1 MQEFT
6 IGKNEAGQ
14 RLDKYLG
21 RILKEAPVSFFYKM
35 MRKKNIVLNGTKCT
49 GREQLSVGDSV
60 KLFLSDETIEKFS
73 GTQKV
78 SKISKIYPYKKL
90 DIIYEDDDVLFVNK
104 PSGML
109 TQKASP
115 ADVSLNEYIIGYLL
129 HEGKI
134 NEAQLRT
141 FKPSVCN
148 RLDRNTSGLV
158 LAGKSMKGSRE
169 LSEIIKN
176 RTLEKYYITVVK
188 GKVTDDSSV
197 CALLIKDEA
206 ANKVSV
212 RPIDGSMAPT
222 EDERFIRTDYHVLGH
237 GEDYTVLEVHLITG
251 RPHQIR
257 AHLAMLGHPILG
269 DFKYGDRKINEKYK
283 LKDQLLHA
291 YRVVLPDGREYKAP
305 VPAKLEKFTKNIFSL
320 YFTEYTCFYIFALP
334 EQHYYRSEVFSWPHG
349 TQGGLEAPSL
359 RSL

>member
-73 GTQKV
+73 GTQKL
-78 SKISKIYPYKKL
+78 SKISKNYPYKKL

-134 NEAQLRT
+134 DEAQLRT
-141 FKPSVCN
+141 FRPSVCN

-169 LSEIIKN
+169 LSAIIKN

-222 EDERFIRTDYHVLGH
+222 EDECFIRTDYHVLGH

-257 AHLAMLGHPILG
+257 AHLAMLGHPVLG

-283 LKDQLLHA
+283 LLLA
-291 YRVVLPDGREYKAP
+291 ATVNTG
-305 VPAKLEKFTKNIFSL
+305 
-320 YFTEYTCFYIFALP
+320 
-334 EQHYYRSEVFSWPHG
+334 
-349 TQGGLEAPSL
+349 
-359 RSL
+359 

>member
-49 GREQLSVGDSV
+49 GREQLSVGDCV

-73 GTQKV
+73 GTQKL
-78 SKISKIYPYKKL
+78 SKISKNYPYKKL
-90 DIIYEDDDVLFVNK
+90 EIIYEDDDVLFVNK

-134 NEAQLRT
+134 DEAQLRT
-141 FKPSVCN
+141 FRPSVCN

-212 RPIDGSMAPT
+212 RPVDGSMAPT

-257 AHLAMLGHPILG
+257 AHLAMLGHPVLG

-305 VPAKLEKFTKNIFSL
+305 VPAKLEKFTKNIF
-320 YFTEYTCFYIFALP
+320 
-334 EQHYYRSEVFSWPHG
+334 
-349 TQGGLEAPSL
+349 
-359 RSL
+359 

>member
-35 MRKKNIVLNGTKCT
+35 MRKKNIVLNGAKCT
-49 GREQLSVGDSV
+49 GKEQLSVGDSV

-73 GTQKV
+73 GSKNV
-78 SKISKIYPYKKL
+78 SNAVKAYPYKKL
-90 DIIYEDDDVLFVNK
+90 DIVYEDDDVIFVNK

-109 TQKASP
+109 TQKAAPS
-115 ADVSLNEYIIGYLL
+115 DVSLNEYIIGYLL

-134 NEAQLRT
+134 DEAQLRT

-158 LAGKSMKGSRE
+158 LAGKSMQGSRE
-169 LSEIIKN
+169 LSRMIKD
-176 RTLEKYYITVVK
+176 RTLEKYYITVAK
-188 GKVTDDSSV
+188 GKIEHDSSV
-197 CALLIKDEA
+197 CGLLVKDEA
-206 ANKVSV
+206 SNKVSV
-212 RPIDGSMAPT
+212 RPLDTDTVAES
-222 EDERFIRTDYHVLGH
+222 DERFIRTDYRVLGH

-257 AHLAMLGHPILG
+257 AHLAMLNHPVFG
-269 DFKYGDRKINEKYK
+269 DYKYGDRRINEKYK

-291 YRVVLPDGREYKAP
+291 YRIVLPGGREYRAL
-305 VPAKLEKFTKNIFSL
+305 VPPKLELFTRGIL
-320 YFTEYTCFYIFALP
+320 
-334 EQHYYRSEVFSWPHG
+334 
-349 TQGGLEAPSL
+349 
-359 RSL
+359 

>member
-78 SKISKIYPYKKL
+78 SKISKTCPYKKL

-104 PSGML
+104 PSGMF

-212 RPIDGSMAPT
+212 RPVDGSMAPT

-237 GEDYTVLEVHLITG
+237 GEDYTVLEVHLIT
-251 RPHQIR
+251 
-257 AHLAMLGHPILG
+257 
-269 DFKYGDRKINEKYK
+269 
-283 LKDQLLHA
+283 
-291 YRVVLPDGREYKAP
+291 
-305 VPAKLEKFTKNIFSL
+305 
-320 YFTEYTCFYIFALP
+320 
-334 EQHYYRSEVFSWPHG
+334 
-349 TQGGLEAPSL
+349 
-359 RSL
+359 

>member
-1 MQEFT
+1 M
-6 IGKNEAGQ
+6 
-14 RLDKYLG
+14 
-21 RILKEAPVSFFYKM
+21 
-35 MRKKNIVLNGTKCT
+35 LNGTKCT

-78 SKISKIYPYKKL
+78 SKISKTYPYKKL

-141 FKPSVCN
+141 FRPSVCN

-188 GKVTDDSSV
+188 GKLTDDSSV

-212 RPIDGSMAPT
+212 RPVDGSMAPT

-257 AHLAMLGHPILG
+257 AHLAMLGHPVLG

-283 LKDQLLHA
+283 QG
-291 YRVVLPDGREYKAP
+291 PAP
-305 VPAKLEKFTKNIFSL
+305 ACIPCGS
-320 YFTEYTCFYIFALP
+320 P
-334 EQHYYRSEVFSWPHG
+334 RW
-349 TQGGLEAPSL
+349 
-359 RSL
+359 

>member
-60 KLFLSDETIEKFS
+60 KLFLSDVTIEKFS
-73 GTQKV
+73 GTQKL
-78 SKISKIYPYKKL
+78 SKISKTYPYKKL

-134 NEAQLRT
+134 DEAQLRT

-212 RPIDGSMAPT
+212 RPVDGSMAPT

-257 AHLAMLGHPILG
+257 AHLAMLGHPVLG

-305 VPAKLEKFTKNIFSL
+305 VPAKLEKFTKNIF
-320 YFTEYTCFYIFALP
+320 
-334 EQHYYRSEVFSWPHG
+334 
-349 TQGGLEAPSL
+349 
-359 RSL
+359 

>member
-35 MRKKNIVLNGTKCT
+35 MRKKNIVLNGAKCT
-49 GREQLSVGDSV
+49 GKEQLAVGDSV
-60 KLFLSDETIEKFS
+60 KLFLSDETIEKFGGS
-73 GTQKV
+73 KNVPDV
-78 SKISKIYPYKKL
+78 SRAYPYKKL
-90 DIIYEDDDVLFVNK
+90 DIVYEDDDVIFVNK

-109 TQKASP
+109 TQKAAP
-115 ADVSLNEYIIGYLL
+115 TDVSLNEYIIGYLL
-129 HEGKI
+129 REKKI
-134 NEAQLRT
+134 DEAQLRT

-169 LSEIIKN
+169 LSLMIKE
-176 RTLEKYYITVVK
+176 RTLEKYYLTVVK
-188 GKVTDDSSV
+188 GKVARDSSV
-197 CALLIKDEA
+197 CGLLIKDEA
-206 ANKVSV
+206 SNKVSI
-212 RPIDGSMAPT
+212 RPLEADTVAES
-222 EDERFIRTDYHVLGH
+222 DERYIRTDYHVLGY

-257 AHLAMLGHPILG
+257 AHLAMLGHPVLG

-291 YRVVLPDGREYKAP
+291 YRVVLPDGREYKAD
-305 VPAKLEKFTKNIFSL
+305 VPRRLQEFTNKAML
-320 YFTEYTCFYIFALP
+320 
-334 EQHYYRSEVFSWPHG
+334 
-349 TQGGLEAPSL
+349 
-359 RSL
+359 

>member
-60 KLFLSDETIEKFS
+60 KPFLSDETIEKFS
-73 GTQKV
+73 GTQNV
-78 SKISKIYPYKKL
+78 SKISKTYPYKKL

-134 NEAQLRT
+134 DEAQLRT

-176 RTLEKYYITVVK
+176 RTLEKYYITLVK

-257 AHLAMLGHPILG
+257 AHLTMLGHPVLG

-305 VPAKLEKFTKNIFSL
+305 VPAKLEKFTKNIL
-320 YFTEYTCFYIFALP
+320 
-334 EQHYYRSEVFSWPHG
+334 
-349 TQGGLEAPSL
+349 
-359 RSL
+359 

>member
-1 MQEFT
+1 MISWDRGLTPLSQFWDN
-6 IGKNEAGQ
+6 GVRPLSHKSEAVICRNLLLAKTRQ
-14 RLDKYLG
+14 DRDLT
-21 RILKEAPVSFFYKM
+21 
-35 MRKKNIVLNGTKCT
+35 KKNIVLNGTKCT

-73 GTQKV
+73 GTQKF

-141 FKPSVCN
+141 FRPSVCN

-169 LSEIIKN
+169 LSDIIKN

-212 RPIDGSMAPT
+212 RPVDGSMAPT
-222 EDERFIRTDYHVLGH
+222 EDERFIKTDYHVLGH

-257 AHLAMLGHPILG
+257 AHLAMLGHPVLG
-269 DFKYGDRKINEKYK
+269 DFKYGDKKINEKYK

-305 VPAKLEKFTKNIFSL
+305 VPAKLEKFTKNIF
-320 YFTEYTCFYIFALP
+320 
-334 EQHYYRSEVFSWPHG
+334 
-349 TQGGLEAPSL
+349 
-359 RSL
+359 

>member
-49 GREQLSVGDSV
+49 GKEQLSVGDSV

-78 SKISKIYPYKKL
+78 SKISKTYPYKKL

-134 NEAQLRT
+134 DEAQLRT
-141 FKPSVCN
+141 FRPSVCN

-206 ANKVSV
+206 ANKVSI

-257 AHLAMLGHPILG
+257 AHLAMLGHPVLG

-305 VPAKLEKFTKNIFSL
+305 VPAKLEKFTKNIL
-320 YFTEYTCFYIFALP
+320 
-334 EQHYYRSEVFSWPHG
+334 
-349 TQGGLEAPSL
+349 
-359 RSL
+359 

>member
-78 SKISKIYPYKKL
+78 SKISKTYPYKKL

-141 FKPSVCN
+141 FRPSVCN

-188 GKVTDDSSV
+188 GKLTDDSSV

-212 RPIDGSMAPT
+212 RPVDGSMAPT

-257 AHLAMLGHPILG
+257 AHLAMLGHPVLG

-305 VPAKLEKFTKNIFSL
+305 VPAKLEKFSKHIFITSSCL
-320 YFTEYTCFYIFALP
+320 
-334 EQHYYRSEVFSWPHG
+334 
-349 TQGGLEAPSL
+349 APVSC
-359 RSL
+359 

>member
-35 MRKKNIVLNGTKCT
+35 MRKKNIVLNGAKCD
-49 GREQLSVGDSV
+49 GKEKLCVGDSV
-60 KLFLSDETIEKFS
+60 KLFLSDETIEKFGGS
-73 GTQKV
+73 KSV
-78 SKISKIYPYKKL
+78 SDIGNIYPYKKL
-90 DIIYEDDDVLFVNK
+90 DIVYEDEDVIFVNK

-109 TQKASP
+109 TQKAAP
-115 ADVSLNEYIIGYLL
+115 TDLSLNEYIIGYLL
-129 HEGKI
+129 HENKI
-134 NEAQLRT
+134 DDIQLRT

-158 LAGKSMKGSRE
+158 LAGKSLQGSRE
-169 LSEIIKN
+169 LSQMIKE
-176 RTLEKYYITVVK
+176 RTIEKYYITVVK
-188 GKVTDDSSV
+188 GKVMYDSSV
-197 CALLIKDEA
+197 SGLLIKDEA

-212 RPIDGSMAPT
+212 RSLDDNTIAGN
-222 EDERFIRTDYHVLGH
+222 DERYIRTDYHVLGH

-257 AHLAMLGHPILG
+257 AHLAMLGHPVLG

-283 LKDQLLHA
+283 LKDQLLHS
-291 YRVVLPDGREYKAP
+291 YRVVLPDGREYKAA
-305 VPAKLEKFTKNIFSL
+305 VPGKIKNFIDN
-320 YFTEYTCFYIFALP
+320 II
-334 EQHYYRSEVFSWPHG
+334 
-349 TQGGLEAPSL
+349 
-359 RSL
+359 

>member
-134 NEAQLRT
+134 DEAQLRT
-141 FKPSVCN
+141 FRPSVCN

-188 GKVTDDSSV
+188 GKLTDDSSV

-206 ANKVSV
+206 TNKVSV
-212 RPIDGSMAPT
+212 RPIDGNMAPT

-237 GEDYTVLEVHLITG
+237 GEGYTVLEVHLITG

-257 AHLAMLGHPILG
+257 AHLAMLGHPVLG

-305 VPAKLEKFTKNIFSL
+305 VPAKLEKFTKNIL
-320 YFTEYTCFYIFALP
+320 
-334 EQHYYRSEVFSWPHG
+334 
-349 TQGGLEAPSL
+349 
-359 RSL
+359 

>member
-35 MRKKNIVLNGTKCT
+35 MRKKNIVLNGTKCI

-73 GTQKV
+73 GTQNV
-78 SKISKIYPYKKL
+78 SKISKTYPYKKL

-134 NEAQLRT
+134 DEAQLRT

-257 AHLAMLGHPILG
+257 AHLTMLGHPVLG

-305 VPAKLEKFTKNIFSL
+305 VPAKLEKFTKNIL
-320 YFTEYTCFYIFALP
+320 
-334 EQHYYRSEVFSWPHG
+334 
-349 TQGGLEAPSL
+349 
-359 RSL
+359 

>member
-21 RILKEAPVSFFYKM
+21 RILKEAPASFFYKM
-35 MRKKNIVLNGTKCT
+35 MRKKNIVLNGAKCT
-49 GREQLSVGDSV
+49 GKEQLSVGDSV

-73 GTQKV
+73 GTQNV
-78 SKISKIYPYKKL
+78 SKISKAYPYKKL
-90 DIIYEDDDVLFVNK
+90 DIVYEDDDVFFVNK

-115 ADVSLNEYIIGYLL
+115 ADFSLNEYIIGYLL

-134 NEAQLRT
+134 DEAQLRT

-188 GKVTDDSSV
+188 GRLLHDSSV

-212 RPIDGSMAPT
+212 RPIDGSPATT

-257 AHLAMLGHPILG
+257 AHLAMLGHPVLG

-305 VPAKLEKFTKNIFSL
+305 VPAKLEKFTRNIL
-320 YFTEYTCFYIFALP
+320 
-334 EQHYYRSEVFSWPHG
+334 
-349 TQGGLEAPSL
+349 
-359 RSL
+359 

>member
-1 MQEFT
+1 MISPIILRYFLFDFMGQGSDTVVPNMGQRCETPVPPNLGRNMQEFN

-78 SKISKIYPYKKL
+78 SKISKTCPYKKL

-212 RPIDGSMAPT
+212 RPVDGSMAPT

-257 AHLAMLGHPILG
+257 AHLAMLGHPVLG

-305 VPAKLEKFTKNIFSL
+305 VPAKLEKFTKNIL
-320 YFTEYTCFYIFALP
+320 
-334 EQHYYRSEVFSWPHG
+334 
-349 TQGGLEAPSL
+349 
-359 RSL
+359 